1 MNINDLTIILLLY
14 AFFDS
19 VFLKKRIPLLNV
31 YTTCPWSPGWAT
43 SHVLSCTL
51 SYAIYTQPHLFSSP
65 LLTRRSVHSP
75 KTQIMSDTLRSGNS
89 AAAQSRPSRLQRRR
103 PASLQISPASSSSWN
118 AAIPLLSPLITSP
131 TAMDMKSRD
140 DPPSP
145 PRIQVTEGEKPVV
158 FKKWQHPAA
167 PFCYELAP
175 FKPSFFV
182 PV

>member
-1 MNINDLTIILLLY
+1 MI
-14 AFFDS
+14 
-19 VFLKKRIPLLNV
+19 
-31 YTTCPWSPGWAT
+31 
-43 SHVLSCTL
+43 
-51 SYAIYTQPHLFSSP
+51 
-65 LLTRRSVHSP
+65 HSP

-145 PRIQVTEGEKPVV
+145 PRIQVTEGERPVV